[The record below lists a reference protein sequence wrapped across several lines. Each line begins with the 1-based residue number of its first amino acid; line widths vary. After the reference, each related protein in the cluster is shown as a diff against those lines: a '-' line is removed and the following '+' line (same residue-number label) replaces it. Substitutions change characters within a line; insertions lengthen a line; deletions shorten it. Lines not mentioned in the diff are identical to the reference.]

1 MNRIVLEEVT
11 IYDIR
16 QLSRRDDDTFLGD
29 GLRIDGEV
37 QRNDTILI
45 LRYVLVLTR
54 VREFASVEELEV
66 VALANLACPEEL
78 ACTLLV
84 NNDVEDRVTTMDRT
98 QRIIVDSRFRDI
110 TTVDLQ
116 YFAFADLVLFVGHI
130 SRPYMYD

>member
-1 MNRIVLEEVT
+1 MNRIVIEEVT
-11 IYDIR
+11 LNDIR

-37 QRNDTILI
+37 QRNNTILI
-45 LRYVLVLTR
+45 LRYILVLTR
-54 VREFASVEELEV
+54 VRQFASVEELEV
-66 VALANLACPEEL
+66 VALADLACPEEL

-116 YFAFADLVLFVGHI
+116 YLAFADLVLFIGHI